1 MSFVQGI
8 RLLTKNKCLSAAR
21 SSLFLLAIYVGL
33 LTWGVLFNGYHVM
46 VTLSISRV
54 SGEGGEVRRRAPN
67 GSSKSYAKDMEP
79 TVLASIERAVI
90 DCL

>member
-1 MSFVQGI
+1 MFQSYG
-8 RLLTKNKCLSAAR
+8 RLGKRVKGS
-21 SSLFLLAIYVGL
+21 V
-33 LTWGVLFNGYHVM
+33 
-46 VTLSISRV
+46 SRV